1 MASQKELDSVYMQTA
16 LTHAMLSKAV
26 RAQVGAV
33 LVTSHGVTLTGYNGT
48 AKGSDNEC
56 ETKVW
61 MIESEQR
68 DLHPELI
75 NKIYPHYGQRE
86 DEYGYM
92 VNSRYNLITKP
103 EVIHAELNCILK
115 AAREGVSCIDST
127 VYVTLAPCVQ
137 CSAMMVQ
144 AGVKRLVYKTPYR
157 DASGL
162 NLLEGSGVR
171 IQQYSETQL

>member
-1 MASQKELDSVYMQTA
+1 MADQKELDSVYMQTA
-16 LTHAMLSKAV
+16 ITHSMLSKAN

-48 AKGSDNEC
+48 ARGRDNCC
-56 ETKVW
+56 ETL
-61 MIESEQR
+61 EPQ
-68 DLHPELI
+68 PF
-75 NKIYPHYGQRE
+75 PHE
-86 DEYGYM
+86 PAL
-92 VNSRYNLITKP
+92 VTKP

-157 DASGL
+157 DMSGL
-162 NLLEGSGVR
+162 LLLKEAGVL
-171 IQQYSETQL
+171 TQSFHEAMQ

>member
-48 AKGSDNEC
+48 AKGRDNCC
-56 ETKVW
+56 EVLKP
-61 MIESEQR
+61 Q
-68 DLHPELI
+68 PF
-75 NKIYPHYGQRE
+75 PHE
-86 DEYGYM
+86 PALE
-92 VNSRYNLITKP
+92 TKP
-103 EVIHAELNCILK
+103 EVIHSELNCILK
-115 AAREGVSCIDST
+115 AAREGVSCINST

-144 AGVKRLVYKTPYR
+144 AGVKRVVYKTPYR

>member
-1 MASQKELDSVYMQTA
+1 MANQKELDYVYMQTA
-16 LTHAMLSKAV
+16 LHHALLSKAV
-26 RAQVGAV
+26 RAKVGAV

-48 AKGSDNEC
+48 AKGRDNCC
-56 ETKVW
+56 ETL
-61 MIESEQR
+61 EPQ
-68 DLHPELI
+68 PF
-75 NKIYPHYGQRE
+75 PHE
-86 DEYGYM
+86 PAL
-92 VNSRYNLITKP
+92 VTKP

-162 NLLEGSGVR
+162 LLLKDSGVL
-171 IQQYSETQL
+171 TQSYYEVLQ

>member
-48 AKGSDNEC
+48 AKGRDNCC
-56 ETKVW
+56 EEEHIDKDWFVTRV
-61 MIESEQR
+61 
-68 DLHPELI
+68 
-75 NKIYPHYGQRE
+75 
-86 DEYGYM
+86 
-92 VNSRYNLITKP
+92 TKP

-144 AGVKRLVYKTPYR
+144 AGVRRLVYKTPYR

-162 NLLEGSGVR
+162 DLLEGSGVR